1 MRRFRKY
8 FDKTFNAVNAKNAA
22 QLCAFGITCKSLSD
36 PLEDFDEVEFI
47 IDFANQDVLISIVV
61 QLDKIKRIQFTLLDP
76 ENPDAVK
83 GLTELQ
89 LRDFLTLRGDK
100 LVGFFDYITGPDL

>member
-22 QLCAFGITCKSLSD
+22 QLCAFGITCKFLSD

-47 IDFANQDVLISIVV
+47 TDFANQDVLISIVV
-61 QLDKIKRIQFTLLDP
+61 QSDKIKRIQFTLLDT

-83 GLTELQ
+83 GLSESQIKDLLVQKGDQ
-89 LRDFLTLRGDK
+89 LD
-100 LVGFFDYITGPDL
+100 GFFNYITQLE

>member
-8 FDKTFNAVNAKNAA
+8 FDETLNVVNAKNAN
-22 QLCAFGITCKSLSD
+22 QLSAFRVSCKSISE

-47 IDFANQDVLISIVV
+47 TDFADQDVLISIVV
-61 QLDKIKRIQFTLLDP
+61 QSGKIKRIQFTLLDT

-83 GLTELQ
+83 GLTEAQ
-89 LRDFLTLRGDK
+89 LKDLLMQKGDQ
-100 LVGFFDYITGPDL
+100 LVGFFDYITQL

>member
-8 FDKTFNAVNAKNAA
+8 FDETLNVVNAKNAN
-22 QLCAFGITCKSLSD
+22 QLSAFRVSCKSISE

-47 IDFANQDVLISIVV
+47 TDFSDQDVLISIVV
-61 QLDKIKRIQFTLLDP
+61 QSGKIKRIQFTLLDT

-83 GLTELQ
+83 GLTEAQ
-89 LRDFLTLRGDK
+89 LKDLLIQKGDQ
-100 LVGFFDYITGPDL
+100 LVGFFDYITQL